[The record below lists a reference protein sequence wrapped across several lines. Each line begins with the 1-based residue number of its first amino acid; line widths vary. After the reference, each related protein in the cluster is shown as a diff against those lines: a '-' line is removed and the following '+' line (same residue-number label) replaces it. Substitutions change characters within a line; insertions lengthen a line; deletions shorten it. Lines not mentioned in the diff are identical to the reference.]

1 MSGMRI
7 GIDFDNTIVSY
18 DALFY
23 KVARELDLVPPEIG
37 LNKVAVR
44 DHLRRIGQEDRWTEM
59 QGYVYGARMDEALAY
74 EGVIDFI
81 RRAKAAGHEITI
93 VSHKTRYP
101 FIGPRYDLHAA
112 ARGWIERHLLWDGEQ
127 LLPRQNIFFE
137 LTKEE
142 KLARIAAC
150 GCEAFIDDLPE
161 ILLAADFP
169 SGAAR
174 WLFDP
179 EGHHPDAAS
188 GSLRKFRNWRQL
200 DEHFNA

>member
-1 MSGMRI
+1 MHI

-18 DALFY
+18 DALFH
-23 KVARELDLVPPEIG
+23 KVAREQDLVPPETP

-44 DHLRRIGQEDRWTEM
+44 DHLRRVGQEDRWTQM

-81 RRAKAAGHEITI
+81 RRSKGAGHQITI

-112 ARGWIERHLLWDGEQ
+112 AREWIEHHLLWGGQ
-127 LLPRQNIFFE
+127 ALLSSDRVFFE

-142 KLARIAAC
+142 KLARIGAC
-150 GCEAFIDDLPE
+150 ACEAFIDDLPE
-161 ILLAADFP
+161 ILLASDFP
-169 SGAAR
+169 SDASKL
-174 WLFDP
+174 LFDP
-179 EGHHPDAAS
+179 EDHHAELGRRD
-188 GSLRKFRNWRQL
+188 LRRFRSWQQIE
-200 DEHFNA
+200 EHFSAS